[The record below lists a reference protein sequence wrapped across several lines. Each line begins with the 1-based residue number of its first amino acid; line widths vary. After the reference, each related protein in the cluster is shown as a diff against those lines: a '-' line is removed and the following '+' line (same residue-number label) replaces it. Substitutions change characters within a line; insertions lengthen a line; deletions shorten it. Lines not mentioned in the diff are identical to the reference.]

1 MNVIVYGYYG
11 MHNFGDDLFEY
22 IFTKVFTT
30 KHHNILIK
38 SPDTLKFIPDNTDVM
53 ICGGGDIVNDY
64 FMNKVVRLKAKWE
77 KKNKKHL
84 PTYAISI
91 GLSYPEQIVAGN
103 IHYLDIFDH
112 YIVRNKHDYNLL
124 ANRYGKKH
132 VQYLYDLAFLLP
144 FYNLYKIVRTTTKVG
159 IFLAR
164 PIYKNGTNKQYN
176 NFIDQMAKLIDILSQ
191 NYIIELVACD
201 QGNSNNNNDIY
212 INNDVY
218 NKLKCQSNVTIVDA
232 STHEQI
238 SELFST
244 YKFTICMRFHSHI
257 LSYITR
263 TPFVSLSMT
272 NKVKYFMNDNNLND
286 YIVSFKKEDGDIF
299 IDDFSQVYQKI
310 EMIDKFPS
318 YDIQYVSPEY
328 YIKKVNEKKI
338 RHTPPFYF
346 SENTLNEKQQLVI
359 NSLVNILQKYRFE
372 KDAVQIN
379 PSKKEIDT
387 CVTVDDLCFL
397 ILGEHP
403 CWNNNRLKNILGST
417 IDFLMTNKYESD
429 YSWGLNE
436 QIFDLNV
443 KESVKWIMHHMY
455 YYKVTKN
462 DRHIETHD
470 YEHKIRKFSVNMNY
484 IEPHS
489 MDGFHRAGWKYV
501 TDALFDEFHSDK
513 SDIILDVCVDATF
526 HWNHD
531 ILKLIDKIPY
541 RQKWIGIIHHTPNTG
556 YTDYNTTALI
566 NNPTFIE
573 SLSCCVCLI
582 VLSQY
587 LKTWFETEFK
597 KKNINT
603 KIIALVHPTEFTINN
618 FSLETFLTNE
628 KKMVVQIGGWMRN
641 SYAIYALPID
651 HTKLDIKKAF
661 LKGKMMEN
669 YFKPDSFNIEEL
681 VQIYELNENMKE
693 QKKHHHNIICHDM
706 SISCH
711 PSVGMTTHRNKYI
724 QGMIEQIINDYNSV
738 IEINRLCNDDYDIM
752 LTKNIVFLNLV
763 EASACNTLIECIV
776 RNVPIIINKLPAVV
790 ELLGDTYPLYYNTMA
805 EAGEIVTNVKKIIA
819 AHIYL
824 CKLDKTNLNINYFLD
839 DFEMNCFRSIK

>member
-1 MNVIVYGYYG
+1 MNVLVYGYYG
-11 MHNFGDDLFEY
+11 MHNFGDDLFQY
-22 IFTKVFTT
+22 IFTKIFST
-30 KHHNILIK
+30 KHNSVLIK
-38 SPDTLKFIPDNTDVM
+38 NPDTLKFIPDTTDVM

-64 FMNKVVRLKAKWE
+64 FMNKVVRLKSRWE

-103 IHYLDIFDH
+103 VHYLDIFDH
-112 YIVRNKHDYNLL
+112 YIVRNKHDYKLL
-124 ANRYGKKH
+124 ADRYGKTH
-132 VQYLYDLAFLLP
+132 VQYLYDIAFLLP
-144 FYNLYKIVRTTTKVG
+144 FYNLYKVVRTTNKVG

-176 NFIDQMAKLIDILSQ
+176 GFIDQMANLIDTLSQ
-191 NYIIELVACD
+191 KYLVELVACD
-201 QGNSNNNNDIY
+201 QGNSNNNNDIF

-218 NKLKCQSNVTIVDA
+218 NKLSSQTNVTIVDA
-232 STHEQI
+232 SSHEQI

-244 YKFTICMRFHSHI
+244 YKFTICMRFHAHI

-272 NKVKYFMNDNNLND
+272 NKVKYFMDDNNLND
-286 YIVSFKKEDGDIF
+286 YIVSFKKENGDIF
-299 IDDFSQVYQKI
+299 IDDFNQVYQKI
-310 EMIDKFPS
+310 EMMEKFPS
-318 YDIQYVSPEY
+318 YDIQYVSPDY

-338 RHTPPFYF
+338 RYSPPFYF
-346 SENTLNEKQQLVI
+346 TESELEEKQKIVI
-359 NSLVNILQKYRFE
+359 NNLVNTLQKYRFQ
-372 KDAVQIN
+372 KDAFQIVY
-379 PSKKEIDT
+379 SQKDIDS
-387 CVTVDDLCFL
+387 CITVADLCFL
-397 ILGEHP
+397 LLGEYP
-403 CWNNNRLKNILGST
+403 DWNNTRLKNILGST

-429 YSWGLNE
+429 YSWGLHE
-436 QIFDLNV
+436 QIFDLNI

-455 YYKVTKN
+455 YYKVTKGEP
-462 DRHIETHD
+462 RVETHD
-470 YEHKIRKFSVNMNY
+470 YQHKIRKFSVNMNY

-489 MDGFHRAGWKYV
+489 MDGLHRAGWKYV
-501 TDALFDEFHSDK
+501 TDAIFNEFHDDK
-513 SDIILDVCVDATF
+513 SEIILDVCADATF

-541 RQKWIGIIHHTPNTG
+541 RQKWIGIIHHTPNVN
-556 YTDYNTTALI
+556 YTNYNTTALI

-573 SLSCCVCLI
+573 SLDCCLYLI
-582 VLSQY
+582 VLSEY
-587 LKTWFETEFK
+587 LKTWFEAELK

-603 KIIALVHPTEFTINN
+603 RIIHLVHPTEFTTNN
-618 FSLETFLTNE
+618 FSLESFLTNE
-628 KKMVVQIGGWMRN
+628 NKMVVQIGGWMRN

-669 YFKPDSFNIEEL
+669 YFKPKDFDIEKL
-681 VQIYELNENMKE
+681 VQIYECDKKTDDKENNHCHS
-693 QKKHHHNIICHDM
+693 QICQDI

-711 PSVGMTTHRNKYI
+711 PSVGLTTHRNKYI

-738 IEINRLCNDDYDIM
+738 IELSRLSNDDYDNL

-763 EASACNTLIECIV
+763 EASACNTLIECVV
-776 RNVPIIINKLPAVV
+776 RNVPIVINKIPAVV
-790 ELLGDTYPLYYNTMA
+790 EMLGNSYPLYYDTMA

-819 AHIYL
+819 QAKT
-824 CKLDKTNLNINYFLD
+824 KLTFWNLNKYFFL
-839 DFEMNCFRSIK
+839 